1 MMIRI
6 VNSPLSVGETGKLIY
21 FAVMKNQGTVTV
33 HLKKCVVDNILVF
46 FVRKRSNFFI
56 KYCSHTFQIRN

>member
-33 HLKKCVVDNILVF
+33 HLNKYVVDNILVF
-46 FVRKRSNFFI
+46 FVRKRSNVFI
-56 KYCSHTFQIRN
+56 KYFSHTFQIRN